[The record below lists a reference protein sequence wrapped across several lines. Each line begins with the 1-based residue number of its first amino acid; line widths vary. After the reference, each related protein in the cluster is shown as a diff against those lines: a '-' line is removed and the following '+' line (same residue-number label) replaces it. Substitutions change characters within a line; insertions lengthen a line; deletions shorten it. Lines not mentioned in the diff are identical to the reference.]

1 MTQVATVREDTGTLG
16 SPLWWTV
23 SIYTGD
29 LAVADAVVGELVAP
43 LAAQARVLG
52 VERWFYTRSTDQMGP
67 HIKVRFLGS
76 RRTLERLQRFQSALR
91 GRLTPRLARLDIEQQ
106 YVAGINR
113 QHYMGAPTGEL
124 DGRHEAELAKYG
136 GVEAL
141 QLAQEV
147 FELSSDLAVWAS
159 QRFNKS
165 QNRSAMAS
173 LLLSDSARAMLRGPR
188 SGQWPDRRRLSW
200 DYYWDSHLKWRTA
213 DLGQNGPRARAAM
226 VEQVST
232 KVQPMHCLMAATASD
247 AAVQTW
253 RRRWS
258 GSIDN
263 YLYRADKARA
273 SRSAQHLT
281 LHQAQMMLNRLGF
294 TPREEAAL
302 GLYARTWTQE
312 TEAQLVEVRR

>member
-1 MTQVATVREDTGTLG
+1 MTQAATLREGTGTLG

-23 SIYTGD
+23 SVYTGH
-29 LAVADAVVGELVAP
+29 LAVADAVVGNLVAP

-52 VERWFYTRSTDQMGP
+52 ADRWFFNRSVDQMGP
-67 HIKVRFLGS
+67 HIKARFLGS
-76 RRTLERLQRFQSALR
+76 RSTLERLQRFHGALQ
-91 GRLTPRLARLDIEQQ
+91 GRLDSHIASLDIEQQ
-106 YVAGINR
+106 YVASINR
-113 QHYMGAPTGEL
+113 QHHRGAPNGEL
-124 DGRHEAELAKYG
+124 PAHYQAELAKYG

-147 FELSSDLAVWAS
+147 FELSSDLAVWAN
-159 QRFNKS
+159 QRFSKS
-165 QNRSAMAS
+165 QNRSALAA

-213 DLGQNGPRARAAM
+213 DLGQNGPRARTAM

-247 AAVQTW
+247 SAVQTW

-302 GLYARTWTQE
+302 GLYARTWTKE
-312 TEAQLVEVRR
+312 TESQLVEVRR